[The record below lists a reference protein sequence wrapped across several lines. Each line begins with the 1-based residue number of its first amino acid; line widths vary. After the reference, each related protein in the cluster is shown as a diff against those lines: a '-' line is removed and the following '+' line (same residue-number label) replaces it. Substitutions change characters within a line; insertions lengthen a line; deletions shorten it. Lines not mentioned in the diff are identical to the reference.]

1 MGRRRHDGHDVLKAL
16 AGATGHGLRIGKQL
30 LHDLFRRIHDLAQV
44 GEHVFRADGQL
55 DRDGGRSPHSCRA
68 QQSALQILPLSL
80 QGAGIGHVGLEGGT
94 RRPRLIHASHEPR
107 VISLQGLYATADL
120 SCLQGKS
127 LHFLLVELQLR
138 RQVEYPAFRRLDAGG
153 EAGRGGPGAVGLGSQ
168 TGQFGF
174 RLLQLPGQTGEP
186 GTLLFQSRAQLSHGR
201 VAHLADSLRDH
212 ARLAGGILERC
223 AVAPGEGRAQLE
235 GNGNF
240 FGHDTLYP
248 PLAAFSTAAAASR

>member
-1 MGRRRHDGHDVLKAL
+1 M
-16 AGATGHGLRIGKQL
+16 
-30 LHDLFRRIHDLAQV
+30 
-44 GEHVFRADGQL
+44 
-55 DRDGGRSPHSCRA
+55 
-68 QQSALQILPLSL
+68 
-80 QGAGIGHVGLEGGT
+80 GLESGP
-94 RRPRLIHASHEPR
+94 RRPRLLHAPHEPR

-127 LHFLLVELQLR
+127 LHFLFVERQLC

-153 EAGRGGPGAVGLGSQ
+153 EAGRGGPSAVGLGSQ

-174 RLLQLPGQTGEP
+174 RLLQLPGQTGELGP
-186 GTLLFQSRAQLSHGR
+186 LLFQSRAQLSHGR
-201 VAHLADSLRDH
+201 VAHLADS
-212 ARLAGGILERC
+212 LAGGILERC